1 MQFPKWRQRQLPRA
15 RASWGLLLSSNRAS
29 FAINQ
34 RRPLRLAST
43 IAPLRG
49 RPASRIQRE
58 RLFVVLGRRHKEPH
72 DDSAVSVWLV
82 RDDEL
87 PMSVRQ
93 ELLGFH
99 LEQHL

>member
-1 MQFPKWRQRQLPRA
+1 MATTAIAASQSFMGASPEFKSGFVCHQSGA
-15 RASWGLLLSSNRAS
+15 R
-29 FAINQ
+29 
-34 RRPLRLAST
+34 PTVAST

-49 RPASRIQRE
+49 RPASRIQRK

-72 DDSAVSVWLV
+72 DDAAISVWLV

-99 LEQHL
+99 LEQHLSREL